1 MSVQVNVP
9 TTDNVQPIYDE
20 NAPWRIWGI
29 DDIYLGLEGK
39 NRYVPKVNDYVRRPQ
54 TYETW
59 IVKSIDPHTYIPKL
73 EAISAFGAN
82 GDSTREDVLFGVGP
96 GSQAQL
102 LRIYINRANYP
113 YKATVDTHCF
123 VGGMFVAY
131 AVIYKNGDP
140 SIGGEPISR
149 LYDSSGNFMGVKIP
163 LEVVALDTHTNHSI
177 KVVQEFSVTEDIPDG
192 EPLLVIFYTSD
203 GNPVSK
209 SMLLVENTSYI
220 RGLDIQR
227 KFVTSISLE
236 SPWLS
241 ASDSNVLQF
250 PLNIPLNALDLVGV
264 VNYNVGPALKL
275 PVDGGKFRMDG
286 LDGYI
291 SSIPGEKFDLSLVYN
306 LSENEIA
313 YAGQGVY
320 VDRKVTQAYSVI
332 TEIVEPGYTVKLFVY
347 PIWDAILDG
356 YRLRYWLYNLARN
369 SYTDVTEFI
378 AYNSDLPAFDPRG
391 YGFKQRLQVNL
402 NLRKV
407 SMAFK
412 PMIHTQMFEVTLFS
426 EPQDNVTPWVVA
438 SQLSPNVIGFGR
450 ATYVTRVEANKFT
463 LRSGFE
469 TKQDWLK
476 AFYYDA
482 DPLIDRRSEVKAPE
496 PTSMYVSTNNGTTWT
511 KYFIDTTWNMTLNSA
526 TNMEYYKSILIRF
539 VRPSGINEMELAMA
553 AVVIRP

>member
-1 MSVQVNVP
+1 MATLVNVS
-9 TTDNVQPIYDE
+9 TTDNQQPLYDE
-20 NAPWRIWGI
+20 NAPWRMWGI
-29 DDIYLGLEGK
+29 DDIYVGLEGAD
-39 NRYVPKVNDYVRRPQ
+39 RYVPKVKDYVIRPE

-59 IVKSIDPHTYIPKL
+59 IVKSVDPVTYIPEL
-73 EAISAFGAN
+73 IPISPYGAA
-82 GDSTREDVLFGVGP
+82 GDTTREDVLFGVGP
-96 GSQAQL
+96 GTQAQL

-123 VGGMFVAY
+123 VGGMFNAY
-131 AVIYKNGDP
+131 AIVYKNGDP

-149 LYDSSGNFMGVKIP
+149 LYDSSGNFMGVKVP

-192 EPLLVIFYTSD
+192 EPLLVIFYTAD

-209 SMLLVENTSYI
+209 AMLLVENTSYI

-241 ASDSNVLQF
+241 AADSNVLNF

-264 VNYNVGPALKL
+264 VNYNVGPPLKL

-286 LDGYI
+286 LDGYV
-291 SSIPGEKFDLSLVYN
+291 SSIPGEKFDLSLVYS
-306 LSENEIA
+306 LSDDEIA
-313 YAGQGVY
+313 FAGQGVY
-320 VDRKVTQAYSVI
+320 VDRKVTQPYSVI

-347 PIWDAILDG
+347 PFWDTALDG
-356 YRLRYWLYNLARN
+356 YRLRFWLYNLARN
-369 SYTDVTEFI
+369 SSVEVTEYVS
-378 AYNSDLPAFDPRG
+378 YNSQMPAFDPRG
-391 YGFKQRLQVNL
+391 YGYKQRLQVNL

-426 EPQDNVTPWVVA
+426 EPQDNVTPWVVS
-438 SQLSPNVIGFGR
+438 SQLSPTIPGFGR
-450 ATYVTRVEANKFT
+450 QTYAKRITPT
-463 LRSGFE
+463 TYSLRSGYE
-469 TKQDWLK
+469 TKDQWLK

-482 DPLIDRRSEVKAPE
+482 DPLIDRRSEVNAPM
-496 PTSMYVSTNNGTTWT
+496 PTSMYVSTDNGATWT
-511 KYFIDTTWNMTLNSA
+511 SYFIDTSWNLTLTSA
-526 TNMEYYKSILIRF
+526 TSLEYYKNVLIRF
-539 VRPSGINEMELAMA
+539 VRPSGINEMELAIVA
-553 AVVIRP
+553 ATIRP